1 MIIDFTKMNEQLTQG
16 FKGGEKF
23 YARKAFED
31 QNNKIMLGRLVP
43 GASIG
48 LHTHEGDSEV
58 IFFLQG
64 RGKILYD
71 GGYDLKNNLD
81 GVITEFDNIIGLNR
95 LRAVHLNDSK
105 FGLGSHKDRHA
116 KIGEGELGLDA
127 IVRIIN
133 HPALRNL
140 PFYLET
146 PNDLEGYKAEIRLLK
161 DLYRD

>member
-1 MIIDFTKMNEQLTQG
+1 MRRCTLMIIDFTKMNEQLTQG

-71 GGYDLKNNLD
+71 GRYEKVEAGLCHYCPMGHQHSLIND
-81 GVITEFDNIIGLNR
+81 GD
-95 LRAVHLNDSK
+95 
-105 FGLGSHKDRHA
+105 
-116 KIGEGELGLDA
+116 GEL
-127 IVRIIN
+127 I
-133 HPALRNL
+133 
-140 PFYLET
+140 FYAVV
-146 PNDLEGYKAEIRLLK
+146 PKHGQI
-161 DLYRD
+161 